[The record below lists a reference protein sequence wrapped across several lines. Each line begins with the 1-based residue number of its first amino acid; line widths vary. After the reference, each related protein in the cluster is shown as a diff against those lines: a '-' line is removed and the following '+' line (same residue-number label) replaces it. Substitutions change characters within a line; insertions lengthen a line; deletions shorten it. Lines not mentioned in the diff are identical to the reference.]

1 MTIKF
6 HKKLVRTP
14 GFPWFLREISAFTQQ
29 NSDLIGVL
37 LSYSSSA
44 SVVVSTLDSWSE
56 IPGSNPTFAK
66 LCSLFKYLSMKFK
79 KWKGGRG
86 MGSSPTAA
94 KWYAKAQI
102 GPLCNDS
109 VGWES
114 TVHIDKQKGSL
125 IIVDNIKQVIGLF
138 KSRTTDARW
147 GNHLHCTAEN
157 QIPIPNL

>member
-102 GPLCNDS
+102 GPLCPGMLCLALPS
-109 VGWES
+109 FASSAQCV
-114 TVHIDKQKGSL
+114 I
-125 IIVDNIKQVIGLF
+125 IGLSKWIF
-138 KSRTTDARW
+138 YVK
-147 GNHLHCTAEN
+147 NHLNFSDFFFFIEE
-157 QIPIPNL
+157 